1 MSVIRSEDIRNIAVV
16 GHKGSGKTSLV
27 EAMLYVAKVAPRRGK
42 PGDRSCGLDDSPEE
56 KAHMAT
62 LESRLVTLPW
72 RDKKINLIDTP
83 GEASLLADTR
93 LALSAVDTVILV
105 VSAKSGVETGTER
118 LCRWSRELHIPCLVV
133 ITKMD
138 DEHAVIDEVMTALH
152 GLKLPLASM
161 EVATGS
167 GASFKGVA
175 AVQTGKAWIGKPEAP
190 GAADPAEPPSEL
202 KNAVTEARAK
212 LVDDVAATDDLL
224 TDKYLTDGDLTQED
238 FNLGARKAVAA
249 GKLVPMYFASSSVP
263 IGVAALMDALVDLAP
278 SPLDRAPW
286 KGISADK
293 QQVERAPVPDG
304 PLAAMVFKTH
314 IDPHAGKTS
323 VVRVLSGTLRPDM
336 QVLCSNS
343 GQRERVAQLLQGTGK
358 ELKPLAEAVAG
369 EMAFA
374 TKLRNARTG
383 DTLTDEKHPFT
394 LTLPNR
400 PPPLY
405 SRSVQVAKGSEEK
418 VAIGIQRLIE
428 EDPGLS
434 FSHQEESR
442 ELILAGLGAMQLE
455 ITVERLRRRTGI
467 DCKLGPPRIPYRETV
482 TRKVAN
488 VEGKQKKQTGGH
500 GQFGVC
506 YVDLEPL
513 PRGSG
518 FEFEDAI
525 VGGVI
530 PRQFIPSVEK
540 GVTRGILQGVLAGYP
555 VVDVRVRLV
564 DGKYHSVDS
573 SDAAFQVA
581 GWRAFR
587 AAAAAAHPVLLEPIV
602 KIEVTVPSE
611 SMGDVV
617 GDLNSRH
624 GKVLS
629 TNLSGDTTT
638 TIIAA
643 YLPLS
648 QTLDYEPIL
657 TGMTRGRGTFTVAF
671 DHYDF
676 CSPPVQE
683 KIVRESGFKA
693 LVEED

>member
-1 MSVIRSEDIRNIAVV
+1 MSAIRSEDIRNIAVV

-27 EAMLYVAKVAPRRGK
+27 EAMLFVAKVAPRRGK
-42 PGDRSCGLDDSPEE
+42 PGDRSCGLDESPEE

-93 LALSAVDTVILV
+93 LALSAVDTAILV

-118 LCRWSRELHIPCLVV
+118 LCRWLREMQVPFVAV

-138 DEHAVIDEVMTALH
+138 DEHAELDQVLSGLR
-152 GLKLPLASM
+152 GLKFPLGFM
-161 EVATGS
+161 EVVTGA
-167 GASFKGVA
+167 GANFKGVVA
-175 AVQTGKAWIGKPEAP
+175 AQSSKAWTKPEGP
-190 GAADPAEPPSEL
+190 GSNDPTEAPSEL
-202 KNAVTEARAK
+202 AGAVTEARAK
-212 LVDDVAATDDLL
+212 LVDDVAGTDDEL
-224 TDKYLTDGDLTQED
+224 TDKYLIDGDLSPAD
-238 FNLGARKAVAA
+238 LDRGAAKAVAA
-249 GKLVPMYFASSSVP
+249 QKLVPVYFTSSNLP
-263 IGVAALMDALVDLAP
+263 LGVAALLGGLVDLAP
-278 SPLDRAPW
+278 PPTQHATW
-286 KGISADK
+286 KGTSTDSHQA
-293 QQVERAPVPDG
+293 ERPSVPEAPM
-304 PLAAMVFKTH
+304 AAVVFKTH

-323 VVRVLSGTLRPDM
+323 ALRVLSGTLRPDM
-336 QVLCSNS
+336 QLVCAAS

-358 ELKPLAEAVAG
+358 EMKPLPEAVAG

-374 TKLRNARTG
+374 TKLRTARTG
-383 DTLTDEKHPFT
+383 DTLSDEKQPFT
-394 LTLPNR
+394 LVLPHR

-418 VAIGIQRLIE
+418 VAVGIQRLIE

-467 DCKLGPPRIPYRETV
+467 DCKLGPPRIAYRETV
-482 TRKVAN
+482 TRKVAS

-506 YVDLEPL
+506 YVDIEPL

-518 FEFEDAI
+518 FQFEDAI

-540 GVTRGILQGVLAGYP
+540 GVTRAVAQGVLAGYP
-555 VVDVRVRLV
+555 VVDLKVRVV
-564 DGKYHSVDS
+564 DGKFHSVDS

-587 AAAAAAHPVLLEPIV
+587 AAAAAAHPVLLEPIM
-602 KIEVTVPSE
+602 KMEVSVPSE

-629 TNLSGDTTT
+629 TNLSGDTT
-638 TIIAA
+638 IIAA
-643 YLPLS
+643 YVPLS

-671 DHYDF
+671 DHYDYVP
-676 CSPPVQE
+676 PPVQE